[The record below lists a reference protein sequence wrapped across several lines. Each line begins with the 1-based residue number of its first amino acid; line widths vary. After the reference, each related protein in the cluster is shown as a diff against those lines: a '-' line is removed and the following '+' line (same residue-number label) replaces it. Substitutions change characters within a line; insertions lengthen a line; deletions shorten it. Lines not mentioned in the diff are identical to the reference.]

1 MQQAA
6 VRRATGEMAALLHR
20 DWLYSSHLTV
30 WRQQAPVGARRA
42 FAQSRDPT
50 ATHTTQASVV
60 ARLERENTQLRDTLA
75 RAELMIALPQNWQ
88 CCWLTHPR
96 QASRPR
102 DHVAAEG
109 CRAGRR
115 RARERWGMESL
126 SSK

>member
-6 VRRATGEMAALLHR
+6 ARRAPGEIGALLR
-20 DWLYSSHLTV
+20 REGLYSSHLTV
-30 WRQQAPVGARRA
+30 CRQQAAVGARSA
-42 FAQSRDPT
+42 LAQSREPT
-50 ATHTTQASVV
+50 ATLTTEASVV
-60 ARLERENTQLRDTLA
+60 ARLGRENTQLRDTLA

-96 QASRPR
+96 QAARPR
-102 DHVAAEG
+102 DHVAAEA